1 MGRRPVG
8 VKAGLLRVDAKADKV
23 ADVRAVKVAHPVV
36 RGA

>member
-1 MGRRPVG
+1 MGRLPAG

-23 ADVRAVKVAHPVV
+23 ADVRAVKVPRPVD